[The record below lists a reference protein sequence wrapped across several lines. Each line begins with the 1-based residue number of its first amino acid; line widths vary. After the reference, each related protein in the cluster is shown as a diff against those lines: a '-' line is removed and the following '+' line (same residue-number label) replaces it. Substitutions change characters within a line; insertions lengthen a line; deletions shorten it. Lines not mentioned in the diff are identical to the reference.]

1 MKLANRFLLSL
12 GLFCLLFFFG
22 CGTDKTGSENT
33 EKSNSTNSIVDGSG
47 KNSVNEN
54 KSVDNS
60 SEKNEDN
67 SAKKDDSK
75 TDSNGIES
83 IYTDLKAD
91 KCKTIESNE
100 DEGWIKQECPGVGIY
115 KLELT
120 EGDLRQTIN
129 VVSNS
134 GDRWELDFSLNV
146 SSAFSAFGEK
156 AEWRV
161 KKVDGKPIPIALI
174 TRYNVAENPDK
185 PEKNTSYLVV
195 TKFSSEFVCITDV
208 IKPIPNANEKAREL
222 ADNSA
227 NKPCLQAK

>member
-1 MKLANRFLLSL
+1 MKSSKFTVLFSI
-12 GLFCLLFFFG
+12 LFCLFVFSG
-22 CGTDKTGSENT
+22 CAEDKTKEENT
-33 EKSNSTNSIVDGSG
+33 EKSNSTNTVVDGSG
-47 KNSVNEN
+47 KTSVNEN
-54 KSVDNS
+54 TSSPKNS
-60 SEKNEDN
+60 DD
-67 SAKKDDSK
+67 SANKDDSK
-75 TDSNGIES
+75 INSNGIES
-83 IYTDLKAD
+83 IYTDLNAN

-129 VVSNS
+129 VVSTS
-134 GDRWELDFSLNV
+134 GDKWELDFPANV
-146 SSAFSAFGEK
+146 SSAFSVFGEK

-161 KKVDGKPIPIALI
+161 KKIDEKPTPIALI

-195 TKFSSEFVCITDV
+195 TKFSGEFVCITDIV
-208 IKPIPNANEKAREL
+208 KPIPNANEKARVL

-227 NKPCLQAK
+227 DTPCLQTK